1 MKKKINFAF
10 ATSQQTFTQPC
21 PSPACQC
28 QAPWLNPFCIF
39 SSWLHQ
45 ECVAFQCSWPLS
57 VDQCPWG
64 IRQFKSSP
72 LCISQK
78 PRAVCI
84 SSGTSAWWVT
94 SILIMDDTANA
105 TCCCAAK
112 KTKRDFGGVR
122 RWAAAH
128 SLFPTMLWPGRSAPA
143 KGAGKG
149 HHLTLLWFCFQLPE
163 RRIWSRRAGGWAR
176 ARHSWGS
183 TSAAS
188 ARAAGALGPST
199 HARFLL
205 HDLALSL
212 LPLPS
217 PKFLLFFASQASLWK
232 CLALEEV
239 CATVSYRWLLGY
251 IWAVKEVFCRDKVL
265 ASCQSKSGTLPGLCN
280 IACGLWFPSIK
291 PHNWH
296 KKWCVLG
303 RRWNTARWKAVLCP
317 RFQACLLG
325 LSRLCGMRFPRS
337 LPSSAAKEPQPAKRM
352 PKVLSVSA
360 L

>member
-1 MKKKINFAF
+1 ML
-10 ATSQQTFTQPC
+10 
-21 PSPACQC
+21 PA
-28 QAPWLNPFCIF
+28 AVL
-39 SSWLHQ
+39 L
-45 ECVAFQCSWPLS
+45 
-57 VDQCPWG
+57 
-64 IRQFKSSP
+64 K
-72 LCISQK
+72 K
-78 PRAVCI
+78 PR
-84 SSGTSAWWVT
+84 G
-94 SILIMDDTANA
+94 ILAEW
-105 TCCCAAK
+105 
-112 KTKRDFGGVR
+112 GGGQQP
-122 RWAAAH
+122 H
-128 SLFPTMLWPGRSAPA
+128 SLFPTMLWPGRAAPA

-163 RRIWSRRAGGWAR
+163 RRVWSRRAGGWAW
-176 ARHSWGS
+176 ARRSWGS

-217 PKFLLFFASQASLWK
+217 PKFLLFFASKASLWK

-239 CATVSYRWLLGY
+239 CAIVGYRWLLGY
-251 IWAVKEVFCRDKVL
+251 IWAVKEAFCRDKVL

-296 KKWCVLG
+296 EEWCVLG

-337 LPSSAAKEPQPAKRM
+337 LPSSAAKEPQPAKTM

-360 L
+360 H